1 MEKRVIQK
9 ANENITAFK
18 QHVLEQLKQ
27 GLPLEEIATQLEAY
41 EPTLLNRADFVKR
54 NRLKNSIPMEER
66 CIAKSAKNDQC
77 TRRRKEGHTCCG
89 THSKGVP
96 HGLMNTEEVKTTQKE
111 IWVEDIQGIL
121 YYLDEEKNV
130 YKTEDVEKKMVNP
143 AIIATWTKVGA
154 EYTLHWAGESPLPV
168 IEL

>member
-9 ANENITAFK
+9 ANENMTAFK
-18 QHVLEQLKQ
+18 QHVLDQLKQ
-27 GLPLEEIATQLEAY
+27 GLPVEEIANQLESY
-41 EPTLLNRADFVKR
+41 EPTLLNRNDFVKR

-77 TRRRKEGHTCCG
+77 TRRRKDGHTCCG

-96 HGLMNTEEVKTTQKE
+96 HGLMNAEEVKTSQKE
-111 IWVEDIQGIL
+111 IWVEEIHGIL
-121 YYLDEEKNV
+121 YYLDQEKNV

-143 AIIATWTKVGA
+143 SIIATWTKVGA
-154 EYTLHWAGESPLPV
+154 EYTLHWVGDKSPTTPL
-168 IEL
+168 

>member
-9 ANENITAFK
+9 ANEKMTAFK
-18 QHVLEQLKQ
+18 LHVLEQLKQ
-27 GLPLEEIATQLEAY
+27 NIPLEDIVQQLEVY
-41 EPTLLNRADFVKR
+41 EPTLLDRTDFVKR

-96 HGLMNTEEVKTTQKE
+96 HGLIRNDEVKTTQKE
-111 IWVEDIQGIL
+111 IWVEEIQGIL
-121 YYLDEEKNV
+121 YYLDDQKNV
-130 YKTEDVEKKMVNP
+130 YHTEDVEKKIVNP
-143 AIIATWTKVGA
+143 SIIATWSKVGND
-154 EYTLHWAGESPLPV
+154 YILHWK
-168 IEL
+168 

>member
-9 ANENITAFK
+9 ANENMTDFK
-18 QHVLEQLKQ
+18 QYVLEQLKQ
-27 GLPLEEIATQLEAY
+27 DRPIEDIAQQLEAY
-41 EPTLLNRADFVKR
+41 EPTLLNRADFTKR
-54 NRLKNSIPMEER
+54 NRLKNSIPIEER

-96 HGLMNTEEVKTTQKE
+96 HGLMSTEEVKTSQKE
-111 IWVEDIQGIL
+111 IWVEEIHGIL
-121 YYLDEEKNV
+121 YYLDQDKNV

-143 AIIATWTKVGA
+143 SIIATWTKVGG
-154 EYTLHWAGESPLPV
+154 EYTLHWVGDKSPTTPL
-168 IEL
+168 